1 MAWFG
6 GFTLETYNR
15 IPGDYEV
22 LTVGTAVGKLS
33 TSKIKPTTGPFARM
47 MARAAMISSED
58 GDLRF
63 RLDGGQPTADNG
75 HYLVAGDS
83 LVMSGYSISVEIPG
97 HQDGGHRQYLAG
109 DLLLLSRPEST
120 CRNT

>member
-22 LTVGTAVGKLS
+22 LTVGTDVAKLS
-33 TSKIKPTTGPFARM
+33 TAKIRPSTGPYARM
-47 MARAAMISSED
+47 LARAAMISSES

-63 RLDGGQPTADNG
+63 RIDGGGPTASDG
-75 HYLVAGDS
+75 HYLVSGDC
-83 LVMSGYSISVEIPG
+83 LVLSGSQALQRFQAI
-97 HQDGGHRQYLAG
+97 RTG
-109 DLLLLSRPEST
+109 DVSATLRVT
-120 CRNT
+120 YFY

>member
-22 LTVGTAVGKLS
+22 LTVGTAVEKLS
-33 TSKIKPTTGPFARM
+33 TTKIKPTTGPFARM

-63 RLDGGQPTADNG
+63 RLDGGLPTADNG

-83 LVMSGYSISVEIPG
+83 LVMSGYQSLLKFQAI
-97 HQDGGHRQYLAG
+97 RTG
-109 DLLLLSRPEST
+109 DTDST
-120 CRNT
+120 LRVTYFY

>member
-22 LTVGTAVGKLS
+22 LTVASEAVKLS
-33 TSKIKPTTGPFARM
+33 TAKIRPSTGPYARM
-47 MARAAMISSED
+47 LARAAMLSSED

-63 RLDGGQPTADNG
+63 RIDGGSPSASDG
-75 HYLVAGDS
+75 HYLVNGDCLVLSGSQALQKFQAVRAGDANAT
-83 LVMSGYSISVEIPG
+83 LRITYF
-97 HQDGGHRQYLAG
+97 Y
-109 DLLLLSRPEST
+109 
-120 CRNT
+120 

>member
-33 TSKIKPTTGPFARM
+33 TTKIKPATGPFARM

-63 RLDGGQPTADNG
+63 RLDGGLPTADNG

-83 LVMSGYSISVEIPG
+83 LVMSGYQSLLKFQAI
-97 HQDGGHRQYLAG
+97 RTG
-109 DLLLLSRPEST
+109 DTDST
-120 CRNT
+120 LRVTYFY

>member
-22 LTVGTAVGKLS
+22 VAVGTAAVSLS
-33 TSKIKPTTGPFARM
+33 LSKIKPSCGAYARM
-47 MARAAMISSED
+47 SARAAMISSEN

-63 RLDGGQPTADNG
+63 RIDGGQPSASEGHFLVNGDTLVLSGTQALQQFLASKAGEADCTLRVT
-75 HYLVAGDS
+75 YF
-83 LVMSGYSISVEIPG
+83 Y
-97 HQDGGHRQYLAG
+97 
-109 DLLLLSRPEST
+109 
-120 CRNT
+120 